1 MRKLILFDI
10 DQTLVN
16 VLSIHSKAYSAMF
29 PEIFEIP
36 GKLEDIKY
44 DGLRF
49 NEVVRQIALFHD
61 VGEMTIE
68 AKQEDALKSYLNYF
82 TENLPEDS
90 SKYVL
95 PGVFTLLEK
104 INNSEHIAGI
114 VTGNSKPTGERILKS
129 AKLYDYFKIFAY
141 SDDVKTREKI
151 VEKAIISA
159 DEKYLIHFK
168 DDDLV
173 IIGDSIHDIDSGKP
187 YNAKT
192 IAVLTGSYSKE
203 ELKEHNPTYLFKDMR
218 NAEMVYKA
226 IIDV

>member
-10 DQTLVN
+10 DQTLIK
-16 VLSIHSKAYSAMF
+16 VLKFHSKAYAAMF
-29 PEIFEIP
+29 LEVFNIP

-49 NEVVRQIALFHD
+49 QEVVREVALMHD
-61 VGEMTIE
+61 VGEMNIE
-68 AKQEDALKSYLNYF
+68 SKQEEALLSYVNHF
-82 TENLPEDS
+82 SRNLPEDS
-90 SKYVL
+90 SEYVL

-104 INNSEHIAGI
+104 INNSEHVLGV
-114 VTGNSKPTGERILKS
+114 VTGNSKLAGEKILRS

-141 SDDVKTREKI
+141 GDEAKTREKI
-151 VEKAIISA
+151 VEKALIKA

-168 DDDLV
+168 DKDLV
-173 IIGDSIHDIDSGKP
+173 IVGDSIHDIDSGKP

-192 IAVLTGSYSKE
+192 IAVVTGSYSKE
-203 ELKEHNPTYLFKDMR
+203 ELKEHNPDYLFKDLR

-226 IIDV
+226 IVDE

>member
-10 DQTLVN
+10 DQTLVK
-16 VLSIHSKAYSAMF
+16 VLEFHSKAYAAMF
-29 PEIFEIP
+29 PEVFEIE

-44 DGLRF
+44 DGKRF
-49 NEVVRQIALFHD
+49 PDVVKEIALLYD

-68 AKQEDALKSYLNYF
+68 SKQEEALHSYLKHF
-82 TENLPEDS
+82 TESLPDDS
-90 SKYVL
+90 SEYVL

-104 INNSEHIAGI
+104 INNSEHILGI
-114 VTGNSKPTGERILKS
+114 VTGNSKLTGEKILKS

-141 SDDVKTREKI
+141 GDEAKTREKI
-151 VEKAIISA
+151 VEKAIIRA
-159 DEKYLIHFK
+159 DQKYLIHFK
-168 DDDLV
+168 EKALV

-203 ELKEHNPTYLFKDMR
+203 ELKEHNPDYLFKDMR
-218 NAEMVYKA
+218 NAEMIYKA
-226 IIDV
+226 IID